1 MKALLYL
8 RIDGSVMAGPDLE
21 RLLLLR
27 QHALD
32 AGYTV
37 AQVWPVYNPE
47 DVPSIHASYWFQ
59 ARKAVKDHR
68 FNVLVSWDGI
78 NDRPVTFDRTE
89 LIRLM

>member
-8 RIDGSVMAGPDLE
+8 RTEKSVMTGLDLE

-37 AQVWPVYNPE
+37 AQVWPVYNSE
-47 DVPSIHASYWFQ
+47 DVPRIHSSHWHQ
-59 ARKAVKDHR
+59 ARQAVKDYR
-68 FNVLVSWDGI
+68 FDVLVSWDGI
-78 NDRPVTFDRTE
+78 NDWPVTLDRAE
-89 LIRLM
+89 LII